1 MDISFFGHA
10 CFQFTDEEGR
20 RVILDPCEPGAFGGA
35 LNYQPPR
42 GPADVVLVSHE
53 HADHSYVR
61 GVQGRPVVLR
71 DSGEAVGLAFR
82 AVKVPH
88 DRLGGRVRGTLM
100 AFCFQMDGVRCCHL
114 GDLGDTLSPE
124 QVADIGT
131 VDVLMVP
138 VGGTYTIDARTAWEV
153 VEQLDPRLVIPMH
166 YRTERTLL
174 PLDPVTHFLHGHRE
188 VDRPF
193 GDTLSPNAT
202 GLTGRRR
209 VVVLEAARGHAA
221 WPTVEEPAM
230 AAKAAGQRCRAFSR
244 PDRRT
249 RLPAAPSRQ

>member
-1 MDISFFGHA
+1 MDIRFFGHA
-10 CFQFTDEEGR
+10 CFQMTDKEGR
-20 RVILDPCEPGAFGGA
+20 RVIVDPCEPGAFGGA
-35 LNYQPPR
+35 LDYLPPQ
-42 GPADVVLVSHE
+42 GHADVVLVSHE

-71 DSGEAVGLAFR
+71 ESGEAVGVSFH

-114 GDLGDTLSPE
+114 GDLGDILDPE
-124 QVADIGT
+124 QVGDIGT

-153 VEQLDPRLVIPMH
+153 VEQLDPRIVIPMH

-174 PLDPVTHFLHGHRE
+174 PLDPVNQFLHGHRE
-188 VDRPF
+188 VDRRPT
-193 GDTLSPNAT
+193 DTLPLHAS

-221 WPTVEEPAM
+221 GPTVDEPM
-230 AAKAAGQRCRAFSR
+230 TAARESVG
-244 PDRRT
+244 
-249 RLPAAPSRQ
+249 